1 MVAIKKSETILKK
14 HYPQVL
20 GGGAL
25 VLALLPASGAWAQD
39 AAVPASAATPP
50 AATGNDVPSDVV
62 VVTANKREQRLQDV
76 PMSVSVVDAAQLQR
90 QNISEVTDL
99 VRGTPGLNS
108 AGPFGAL
115 SIRGIGS
122 ISFARSAEGSVGVVV
137 DNVALA
143 GTSINPPQLF
153 DVSRVE
159 VLEGPQGTLFGSNSS
174 AGIINI
180 VTNAPDPGKFEAFG
194 HVDAGTRGDQLERVT
209 LNIPLAG
216 NAAVRA
222 SASYDMAPRQLHNL
236 ADDSWLQNQ
245 DEAGRVRL
253 LWKPLPDITV
263 NLIGDYTQVS
273 SNGGVPWAVYDA
285 TPGSALSKSL
295 AACGVQVGAG
305 NDNGCIAGGN
315 QSTVRAYGYSGQVD
329 FKLGRYELSSI
340 SAYRQV
346 DTIIPLH
353 DVDSTPA
360 YLLNQSGPGTTHF
373 FSQELRL
380 SSPKSA
386 QGSYVAGLYY
396 FDSRLSSAVEQLGPL
411 MHDLGVPYL
420 LGQTLSTTS
429 SSTSYAAFADG
440 TWFVTPSLGLNL
452 GLRYGSVD
460 IHADTTGTL
469 APGAVA
475 PLASIA
481 PVDGGTR
488 DHYTSYRAGAQY
500 DLSDK
505 QMVYGS
511 FTRGYKGPAVND
523 QGGGAGAPLLVG
535 AEIPHAAEL
544 GLKNTL
550 LGGRLMANVA
560 LFHTRVDNFQAQF
573 YAPAISAFVFGNAPS
588 LTSQG
593 IEFSLQGRPQS
604 NLTVNLGATYNSAKY
619 GDGYIVTCPQS
630 QLASGHCAPTFSAA
644 GKVNGAT
651 IDAGGNRLVGTPETK
666 LTLSGEYRLPVWG
679 SYQGYVQ
686 ADIVSTTRIYCD
698 PAYDPVNSIAPA
710 TIVGG
715 RIGARSSNGRYGM
728 SLFVRNLFDTYRATA
743 RLPTPTA
750 AQQLDPVS
758 YSQISGPESHRVIG
772 ISLDARF

>member
-263 NLIGDYTQVS
+263 NLIGDYT
-273 SNGGVPWAVYDA
+273 
-285 TPGSALSKSL
+285 PGSALSKSL

-429 SSTSYAAFADG
+429 SSTSYAAF
-440 TWFVTPSLGLNL
+440 
-452 GLRYGSVD
+452 
-460 IHADTTGTL
+460 
-469 APGAVA
+469 
-475 PLASIA
+475 
-481 PVDGGTR
+481 
-488 DHYTSYRAGAQY
+488 
-500 DLSDK
+500 
-505 QMVYGS
+505 
-511 FTRGYKGPAVND
+511 
-523 QGGGAGAPLLVG
+523 
-535 AEIPHAAEL
+535 
-544 GLKNTL
+544 
-550 LGGRLMANVA
+550 
-560 LFHTRVDNFQAQF
+560 
-573 YAPAISAFVFGNAPS
+573 
-588 LTSQG
+588 
-593 IEFSLQGRPQS
+593 
-604 NLTVNLGATYNSAKY
+604 
-619 GDGYIVTCPQS
+619 
-630 QLASGHCAPTFSAA
+630 
-644 GKVNGAT
+644 
-651 IDAGGNRLVGTPETK
+651 
-666 LTLSGEYRLPVWG
+666 
-679 SYQGYVQ
+679 
-686 ADIVSTTRIYCD
+686 
-698 PAYDPVNSIAPA
+698 
-710 TIVGG
+710 
-715 RIGARSSNGRYGM
+715 
-728 SLFVRNLFDTYRATA
+728 
-743 RLPTPTA
+743 
-750 AQQLDPVS
+750 
-758 YSQISGPESHRVIG
+758 
-772 ISLDARF
+772 